1 MSKARIFVEMPL
13 VRGEELMLAAAPA
26 NHMVSVL
33 RLQEGARVV
42 LFNGEGGEY
51 HGCLTSVKRKAV
63 SVKLDTF
70 IDDNKAS
77 SLRVHL
83 GQVMIKGDRMDY
95 ALQKAT
101 ELGVA
106 EITPL
111 ISERCEVR
119 LKGDRMLKKVSHW
132 QRVVQSACEQCKSN
146 LVPKVNTPQA
156 VQSWLSV
163 REESLRWVCHPL
175 FDKEVLE
182 EEEIEREEIDGQG
195 RAEGIRSAALLIGA
209 EGGLTEDEVQ
219 EACANQFTA
228 QLFGPRVLRA
238 ETAPIVAL
246 SLLQMRYGDF

>member
-1 MSKARIFVEMPL
+1 MPL
-13 VRGEELMLAAAPA
+13 ATDEELILAAAPA

-33 RLQEGARVV
+33 RLQEGAPVV

-95 ALQKAT
+95 ALQKAA

-146 LVPKVNTPQA
+146 LVPKVNMPQT

-163 REESLRWVCHPL
+163 RDESLRWVCHPG
-175 FDKEVLE
+175 LE
-182 EEEIEREEIDGQG
+182 EEEIERQSVGG
-195 RAEGIRSAALLIGA
+195 GFVHSAALLIGA
-209 EGGLTEDEVQ
+209 EGGLTEEEVN
-219 EACANQFTA
+219 EARVKQFTA

-246 SLLQMRYGDF
+246 SLLQIRYGDF

>member
-146 LVPKVNTPQA
+146 LVPKVNTPQT

-163 REESLRWVCHPL
+163 RDESLRWVCHPGL
-175 FDKEVLE
+175 
-182 EEEIEREEIDGQG
+182 EREGPEGG
-195 RAEGIRSAALLIGA
+195 AESVHSAALLIGA
-209 EGGLTEDEVQ
+209 EGGLTEEEVS
-219 EACANQFTA
+219 EARVKQFTA

-246 SLLQMRYGDF
+246 SLLQIRYGDF